1 MGGEPVIVL
10 DTHVLLWWLSDPK
23 RLSAAARRRIAS
35 ATGERKIAISSISIL
50 EIATLVRR
58 ERLRL
63 AIEVDRWLAALRSLP
78 ELLIEPV
85 TADIALA
92 AGNFGLELPGDA
104 ADRIIAATAQAL
116 NATLISADDRLR
128 AAAPTPAIW

>member
-1 MGGEPVIVL
+1 MGRQPVIVL
-10 DTHVLLWWLSDPK
+10 DTHVLVWWLSEPK
-23 RLSAAARRRIAS
+23 QLSAAAKRRIAR
-35 ATGERKIAISSISIL
+35 AAGEREVTVSAISIF

-63 AIEVDRWLAALRSLP
+63 AIDVDRWLAALRALP

-85 TADIALA
+85 SADIALA
-92 AGNFGLELPGDA
+92 AGKLGPALPGDP

-116 NATLISADDRLR
+116 GATLVTADDRLR
-128 AAAPTPAIW
+128 AAAPTPTVW